1 MRFPAAALLVLL
13 PFGATPARAQSD
25 AIHMIDAVFQMF
37 DADRDGYITLPEA
50 NHFIDK
56 TFAEMDP
63 KKTGRI
69 TPQAWLQFSFG
80 LADIA
85 ADWDRSDAYDRAK
98 LKIFRRW
105 DVNHDKTLSLEE
117 YRAGVLGEA
126 RIGVGRG
133 AKEAEPLRIDLAA
146 FKRAPFL
153 RQLLNSLH

>member
-1 MRFPAAALLVLL
+1 MKSFLALFVFLALGAA
-13 PFGATPARAQSD
+13 PARAQSD
-25 AIHMIDAVFQMF
+25 AIHMVDAIFQMF
-37 DADRDGYITLPEA
+37 DEDRDGYITEPEA
-50 NHFIDK
+50 NRFIDK

-85 ADWDRSDAYDRAK
+85 ADWDRSEAYDRAK

-105 DVNHDKTLSLEE
+105 DRSHAGTLSLED
-117 YRAGVLGEA
+117 YRAGILGEA
-126 RIGVGRG
+126 RAAVGAG
-133 AKEAEPLRIDLAA
+133 ARNGAPLRIDLAA
-146 FKRAPFL
+146 FKRTPFL